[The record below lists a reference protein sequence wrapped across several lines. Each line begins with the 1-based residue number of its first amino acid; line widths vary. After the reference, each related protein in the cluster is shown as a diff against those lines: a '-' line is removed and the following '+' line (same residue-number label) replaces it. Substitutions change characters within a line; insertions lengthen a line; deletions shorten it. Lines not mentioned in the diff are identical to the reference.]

1 MECTMTSL
9 YEILM
14 LILGIAK
21 FFIFAHFIMSW
32 LINFQVLNIRQ
43 PFVQQ
48 VWYGLNRLLEPLYGP
63 IRRILPS
70 MGGLDLS
77 PLVVLIAIYALEI
90 IVRNNAALFL

>member
-1 MECTMTSL
+1 MTSL

-32 LINFQVLNIRQ
+32 LISFQVLNIRQ

-48 VWYGLNRLLEPLYGP
+48 VWYGLNRVLEPLYAP
-63 IRRILPS
+63 IRRLLPA
-70 MGGLDLS
+70 MAGLDLS
-77 PLVVLIAIYALEI
+77 PLVVLIGIYALEI
-90 IVRNNAALFL
+90 VLRNNIALFL